1 MFNFDFYNP
10 TRVLFGADRIADI
23 GQHIPEDARVLIT
36 YGGGSAKKYGTLD
49 EVKAAIGDRVT
60 FEFGGI
66 EVNPHLDTLMKAVDI
81 VRENKVD
88 FLLAVGGGS
97 VVDGTKFIAA
107 AALYEGDIWPLWSQR
122 QPLSEALPLGCVM
135 TLPATGS
142 ETNHVAV
149 VTNTALGQKSGYSDP
164 LLFPKFAVLDPTKTY
179 TLPVTQVANGVV
191 DAFIHVIEQ
200 YLTYPVYGKV
210 QDRFAEGL
218 LLTLI
223 EEGPKALTDPQN
235 YDVRSAITWSATL
248 ALNGLIAVGVPQDWA
263 THRIGHQL
271 TALYGIDHAQT
282 LAILLPGLLQVQR
295 ESKKQKLLQ
304 YAERVWN
311 IQTGD
316 DDARIDAAIAKTR
329 EFFEL
334 MGLKTQLSA
343 YGQPKT
349 AIDEILDNLERFNML
364 PMGERQD
371 IDLARAKEILTLSY

>member
-122 QPLSEALPLGCVM
+122 QPLREALPLGCVM

-149 VTNTALGQKSGYSDP
+149 VTNTTLGQKSGYSDP

>member
-10 TRVLFGADRIADI
+10 TRVLFGVDRIADI
-23 GQHIPEDARVLIT
+23 DKFIPKQARVLIT

-49 EVKAAIGDRVT
+49 EVYAALGDRAT

-66 EVNPHLDTLMKAVDI
+66 EVNPHFDTLMKAVD
-81 VRENKVD
+81 VVKDNKID

-97 VVDGTKFIAA
+97 VVDGTKIIAA
-107 AALYEGDIWPLWSQR
+107 AALYAGDIWPLWSQR
-122 QPLSEALPLGCVM
+122 QPLKEAIPLGCVM

-149 VTNTALGQKSGYSDP
+149 VTHTELGQKSGYSDA
-164 LLFPKFAVLDPTKTY
+164 LLFRQFAVLDPTKTY
-179 TLPVTQVANGVV
+179 TLPATQVANGVV

-311 IQTGD
+311 IHTGSD
-316 DDARIDAAIAKTR
+316 DSRIDAAIAKTR

-343 YGQPKT
+343 YGQPKS
-349 AIDEILDNLERFNML
+349 AIDEILGNLQRFNML
-364 PMGERQD
+364 PMGERSD
-371 IDLARAKEILTLSY
+371 IDLERAKQILMLSY

>member
-10 TRVLFGADRIADI
+10 TRVLFGANRIGDI
-23 GQHIPEDARVLIT
+23 GKHIPANARVLIT

-49 EVKAAIGDRVT
+49 EVQAALGDRVT

-66 EVNPHLDTLMKAVDI
+66 EVNPHFDTLMKAVE
-81 VRENKVD
+81 VVKENKID

-107 AALYEGDIWPLWSQR
+107 AACYEGDIWPLWSKR
-122 QPLSEALPLGCVM
+122 QPLVRALPLGCVM

-149 VTNTALGQKSGYSDP
+149 VTHTGLGQKTGYSDP
-164 LLFPKFAVLDPTKTY
+164 LLFPKFSVLDPTKTY

-210 QDRFAEGL
+210 QDRFAEGIM
-218 LLTLI
+218 LTLL
-223 EEGPKALTDPQN
+223 EEGPKALHDPEN

-282 LAILLPGLLQVQR
+282 LAILLPSLLQVQR
-295 ESKKQKLLQ
+295 DGKRQKLLQ

-316 DDARIDAAIAKTR
+316 EDSRIDAAIAKTR

-334 MGLKTQLSA
+334 MGLKTQLGA
-343 YGQPKT
+343 LGHPKT
-349 AIDEILDNLERFNML
+349 AIDDILENLQRFDML
-364 PMGERQD
+364 PMGERED
-371 IDLARAKEILTLSY
+371 IDFDRAKTILTLSY

>member
-1 MFNFDFYNP
+1 
-10 TRVLFGADRIADI
+10 
-23 GQHIPEDARVLIT
+23 
-36 YGGGSAKKYGTLD
+36 
-49 EVKAAIGDRVT
+49 
-60 FEFGGI
+60 
-66 EVNPHLDTLMKAVDI
+66 
-81 VRENKVD
+81 
-88 FLLAVGGGS
+88 
-97 VVDGTKFIAA
+97 
-107 AALYEGDIWPLWSQR
+107 
-122 QPLSEALPLGCVM
+122 
-135 TLPATGS
+135 
-142 ETNHVAV
+142 VAV

>member
-10 TRVLFGADRIADI
+10 TRVLFGADRIKDI
-23 GQHIPEDARVLIT
+23 AKHIPENARVLIT

-49 EVKAAIGDRVT
+49 EVQAALGSRFSV
-60 FEFGGI
+60 EFGGI
-66 EVNPHLDTLMKAVDI
+66 EVNPHFDTLMKAVA
-81 VRENKVD
+81 VVKENQID

-107 AALYEGDIWPLWSQR
+107 AACYDGDIWPLWSKR
-122 QPLSEALPLGCVM
+122 QPLQKALSIGCVM

-142 ETNHVAV
+142 ETNHVSV
-149 VTNTALGQKSGYSDP
+149 VTHTGLGQKTGYSDP
-164 LLFPKFAVLDPTKTY
+164 LLFPKFALLDPTKTY
-179 TLPVTQVANGVV
+179 TLPATQVANGVV

-210 QDRFAEGL
+210 QDRFAEGIM
-218 LLTLI
+218 LTLL
-223 EEGPKALTDPQN
+223 EEGPKALSDPEN

-248 ALNGLIAVGVPQDWA
+248 ALNGLIAAGVPQDWS

-282 LAILLPGLLQVQR
+282 LVILLPSLLQVQR
-295 ESKKQKLLQ
+295 ESKREKLLQ

-311 IQTGD
+311 IVEGD
-316 DDARIDAAIAKTR
+316 EESRIDGAIAKTR
-329 EFFEL
+329 EFFEV
-334 MGLKTQLSA
+334 MGLKTRLSD
-343 YGQPKT
+343 YGQSKT
-349 AIDEILDNLERFNML
+349 AIDEILENLQRFDML

-371 IDLARAKEILTLSY
+371 IDFDRAKTILTMSY